1 MQPLPKKLHDFR
13 YFLIITWRH
22 LNLPDPTPVQLEI
35 AEYLQHGE
43 RRKII
48 QGFRGVGKSWITS
61 TYVVWRLRINP
72 QLKFLVVSASKDRA
86 DNFSTFTMRLI
97 NEMPLLSPLI
107 PQDHQRNSKISF
119 DVAPSSAD
127 HAPSVKSQGVLGQMA
142 GSRADEV
149 IADDCEVPNNSF
161 TQPMRDKLAES
172 VKEFDAIL
180 KPGGK
185 ITFLGTP
192 QVENSLYLTLEER
205 GYTTRIW
212 TARYPEYKNNYGD
225 RLAPRLQRNLT
236 EGTVKP
242 RDPVDPERFS
252 DIDLMEREASYGRS
266 GFNLQFMLDT
276 TLSDQDRYPLKI
288 NDLVISSVNQEYA
301 PEKVIWSNSPE
312 YVLTDLP
319 CVGFNGD
326 RFYRPAQEFGDFIE
340 YTGSVMFVDP
350 SGKGKDQTAISCVKM
365 LNGNVY
371 VTECLGLSGGYSDR
385 VLERISKI
393 ARDNKINT
401 IIVEQNFGGGMF
413 AELLKP
419 FLMRYHPC
427 ELKDVRNTK
436 TKELRIIDTLEPVM
450 NSHRLIIDRK
460 VIEKDFRSNSNEPP
474 ERRLKL
480 QLVYQLSR
488 ISRHR
493 GSLVHDD
500 LVDSLAGAVAYWT
513 EYMAQDE
520 DKNIRNRK
528 DQLLM
533 THLQNWGS
541 SLNNTITQTAM
552 GMTPQQISNSN
563 TSTDGFINNSY

>member
-61 TYVVWRLRINP
+61 TYVVWRLRMNP

-365 LNGNVY
+365 LNGNLY

-413 AELLKP
+413 AELLQP

-500 LVDSLAGAVAYWT
+500 LVDSLAGAVADWT

-541 SLNNTITQTAM
+541 ALNNTITQTAM

>member
-1 MQPLPKKLHDFR
+1 M
-13 YFLIITWRH
+13 
-22 LNLPDPTPVQLEI
+22 PDPTPVQLEI

-61 TYVVWRLRINP
+61 TYVVWRLRMNP

-365 LNGNVY
+365 LNGNLY

-541 SLNNTITQTAM
+541 ALNNTITQTAM

-563 TSTDGFINNSY
+563 ASTDGFINNSY

>member
-61 TYVVWRLRINP
+61 TYVVWRLRMNP

-340 YTGSVMFVDP
+340 YTGSVMFIDP
-350 SGKGKDQTAISCVKM
+350 SGKGKDATGYACVKM
-365 LNGNVY
+365 LNGNLF
-371 VTECLGLSGGYSDR
+371 VTDAGGLVGGYSDA
-385 VLERISKI
+385 VLEKLSRI
-393 ARDNKINT
+393 ARDNKINS
-401 IIVEQNFGGGMF
+401 ILVEQNFGGGMF

-427 ELKDVRNTK
+427 EVQDVRNNK

-460 VIEKDFRSNSNEPP
+460 IIEKDLRSNSQEPP

-480 QLVYQLSR
+480 QLVYQMSR

-500 LVDSLAGAVAYWT
+500 ILDALAGAVGYWT
-513 EYMAQDE
+513 DYMAQDE
-520 DKNIRNRK
+520 DRNIKQRK
-528 DQLLM
+528 SELMM
-533 THLQNWGS
+533 THLSNWGAAM
-541 SLNNTITQTAM
+541 NNTVTQTAM
-552 GMTPQQISNSN
+552 GMTPQQIRNSN
-563 TSTDGFINNSY
+563 QNNDGFLTNSY

>member
-1 MQPLPKKLHDFR
+1 M
-13 YFLIITWRH
+13 
-22 LNLPDPTPVQLEI
+22 PDPTPVQLEI

-61 TYVVWRLRINP
+61 TYVVWRLRMNP

-119 DVAPSSAD
+119 DVAPASAD

-312 YVLTDLP
+312 YALTDLP

-365 LNGNVY
+365 LNGNLY

-563 TSTDGFINNSY
+563 ASTNGFINNSY

>member
-61 TYVVWRLRINP
+61 TYVVWRLRMNP

-365 LNGNVY
+365 LNGNLY

-528 DQLLM
+528 DQFLM

-541 SLNNTITQTAM
+541 ALNNTITQTAM

-563 TSTDGFINNSY
+563 ASTDGFINNSY

>member
-1 MQPLPKKLHDFR
+1 LQPLPKKLHDFR

-61 TYVVWRLRINP
+61 TYVVWRLRMNP

-119 DVAPSSAD
+119 DVAPASAD

-312 YVLTDLP
+312 YALTDLP

-365 LNGNVY
+365 LNGNLY

-541 SLNNTITQTAM
+541 ALNNTITQTAM

>member
-61 TYVVWRLRINP
+61 TYVVWRLRMNP

-365 LNGNVY
+365 LNGNLY

>member
-1 MQPLPKKLHDFR
+1 LQPLPKKLHDFR

-61 TYVVWRLRINP
+61 TYVVWRLRMNP

-312 YVLTDLP
+312 YALTDLP

-365 LNGNVY
+365 LNGNLY

-541 SLNNTITQTAM
+541 ALNNTITQTAM

-563 TSTDGFINNSY
+563 TSTDGFISNSY

>member
-61 TYVVWRLRINP
+61 TYVVWRLRMNP

-97 NEMPLLSPLI
+97 NEMPILSGLI

-119 DVAPSSAD
+119 DVAPASAD

-212 TARYPEYKNNYGD
+212 TARYPDLKNNYGD
-225 RLAPRLQRNLT
+225 RLAPTLLRNLT
-236 EGTVKP
+236 DGIVKP
-242 RDPVDPERFS
+242 RDPVDPERFN
-252 DIDLMEREASYGRS
+252 DLDLMEREASYGRS

-288 NDLVISSVNQEYA
+288 NDLVISSINPEYA
-301 PEKVIWSNSPE
+301 PEKIIWSNSPE
-312 YVLTDLP
+312 YALADLP

-365 LNGNVY
+365 LNGNLY

-385 VLERISKI
+385 VLERISRI
-393 ARDNKINT
+393 ARDHKINT

-413 AELLKP
+413 SELLKP
-419 FLMRYHPC
+419 FLMRFHPC

-520 DKNIRNRK
+520 DKNIRSRK

-541 SLNNTITQTAM
+541 LLNNTITQTAM

-563 TSTDGFINNSY
+563 TPTDGFINKSY

>member
-61 TYVVWRLRINP
+61 TYVVWRLRMNP

-288 NDLVISSVNQEYA
+288 NDLVISSINPEYA

-312 YVLTDLP
+312 YALTDLP

-365 LNGNVY
+365 LNGNLY

-541 SLNNTITQTAM
+541 ALNNTITQTAM

-563 TSTDGFINNSY
+563 TSTDGFISNSY

>member
-48 QGFRGVGKSWITS
+48 QGFRGVGNSWITS
-61 TYVVWRLRINP
+61 TYVVWRLRMNP

-97 NEMPLLSPLI
+97 NEMPILSCLI

-365 LNGNVY
+365 LNGNLY

-393 ARDNKINT
+393 ARDNNINQ
-401 IIVEQNFGGGMF
+401 ILVEQNFGGGMF

-419 FLMRYHPC
+419 FLMRFHPC
-427 ELKDVRNTK
+427 QVEDVRNNK

-460 VIEKDFRSNSNEPP
+460 VIEKDFRSNPQETP
-474 ERRLKL
+474 ERRLTL

-513 EYMAQDE
+513 EYMAQNE
-520 DKNIRNRK
+520 DLNISKRK
-528 DQLLM
+528 EELLSIHTDHWNDLM
-533 THLQNWGS
+533 
-541 SLNNTITQTAM
+541 NNTISQTAM
-552 GMTPQQISNSN
+552 GMTPQQIRNSN
-563 TSTDGFINNSY
+563 VSNDGFISGAY

>member
-1 MQPLPKKLHDFR
+1 LQPLPKKLHDFR

-61 TYVVWRLRINP
+61 TYVVWRLRMNP

-97 NEMPLLSPLI
+97 NEMPILSGLI

-119 DVAPSSAD
+119 DVAPASAD

-212 TARYPEYKNNYGD
+212 TARYPDLKNNYGD
-225 RLAPRLQRNLT
+225 RLAPTLHRNLID
-236 EGTVKP
+236 GIVKP
-242 RDPVDPERFS
+242 RDPVDPERFN
-252 DIDLMEREASYGRS
+252 DLDLMEREASYGRS

-288 NDLVISSVNQEYA
+288 NDLVISSINPEYA
-301 PEKVIWSNSPE
+301 PEKIIWSNSPE
-312 YVLTDLP
+312 YALADLP

-365 LNGNVY
+365 LNGNLY

-393 ARDNKINT
+393 ARDHKINT

-413 AELLKP
+413 SELLKP

-488 ISRHR
+488 ISRHK

-520 DKNIRNRK
+520 DKNIRSRK

-541 SLNNTITQTAM
+541 LLNNTITQTAM

-563 TSTDGFINNSY
+563 TPTDGFINKSY

>member
-61 TYVVWRLRINP
+61 TYVVWRLRMNP

-97 NEMPLLSPLI
+97 NEMPILSGLI

-119 DVAPSSAD
+119 DVAPASAD

-212 TARYPEYKNNYGD
+212 TARYPDLKNNYGD
-225 RLAPRLQRNLT
+225 RLAPTLLRNLT
-236 EGTVKP
+236 DGIVKP
-242 RDPVDPERFS
+242 RDPVDPERFN
-252 DIDLMEREASYGRS
+252 DLDLMEREASYGRS

-288 NDLVISSVNQEYA
+288 NDLVISSINPEYA
-301 PEKVIWSNSPE
+301 PEKIIWSNSPE
-312 YVLTDLP
+312 YVLADLP

-365 LNGNVY
+365 LNGNLY

-385 VLERISKI
+385 VLERISRI
-393 ARDNKINT
+393 ARDHKINT

-413 AELLKP
+413 SELLKP

-520 DKNIRNRK
+520 DKNIRSRK

-541 SLNNTITQTAM
+541 LLNNTITQTAM

-563 TSTDGFINNSY
+563 TPTDGFINKSY